1 MLVFSSQL
9 NYGLIPHSRF
19 KNLETVVLNSWS
31 NGDLAR
37 RSQACCEAR
46 SLEVMSLQ
54 TELNALLGHFGDI
67 QSLSLQELEPILHA
81 SNLTNVWAE
90 DISMP
95 SLRRESALK
104 NAPISKAGL
113 FLVPMIIED

>member
-1 MLVFSSQL
+1 MAIS
-9 NYGLIPHSRF
+9 
-19 KNLETVVLNSWS
+19 LEEVRHVAK
-31 NGDLAR
+31 LAR
-37 RSQACCEAR
+37 LDLQES
-46 SLEVMSLQ
+46 EVMSLQ

-90 DISMP
+90 DIASP

-104 NAPISKAGL
+104 NAPVSKAGL